1 MENFGFLHVQSVSN
15 DFSGK
20 QINCTQTL
28 PHGVHMC
35 SGLQIKTKEPPRV
48 VKVCVTHNTYLNCS
62 SQPWQPQ
69 DSAGHHKQDANS
81 LEGERTAA
89 LLVPKLPIPD
99 GSRISGSFTHVF
111 FYHFLYNLA

>member
-81 LEGERTAA
+81 LKTSKHIAFYFNFTLGNNNKKKPQP
-89 LLVPKLPIPD
+89 LLLSSV
-99 GSRISGSFTHVF
+99 
-111 FYHFLYNLA
+111 Y